1 MTHVVL
7 SIPAIIIAA
16 IVVGIP
22 LNWLLGGTRTAI
34 QRIAIAVVS
43 VPATIVLAIALF
55 TFNAFVPET
64 YAALLR
70 FADAIWQASLNALSS
85 WGDAVPG
92 ATKLT
97 NIARQ
102 GFSGHHYV
110 IMALCSIVASFL
122 VNAAFALATKSRD
135 TLTPAQ
141 KSVACAL
148 TRSRRLT

>member
-1 MTHVVL
+1 VL
-7 SIPAIIIAA
+7 S
-16 IVVGIP
+16 V
-22 LNWLLGGTRTAI
+22 
-34 QRIAIAVVS
+34 
-43 VPATIVLAIALF
+43 ALF
-55 TFNAFVPET
+55 TFNALVPET

-70 FADAIWQASLNALSS
+70 FADWIWQASLNALNS
-85 WGDAVPG
+85 WGDSVPG
-92 ATKLT
+92 AIKLT

-110 IMALCSIVASFL
+110 IMALCSVVASFL

-141 KSVACAL
+141 KSGACAL